1 MSNRHP
7 LEQAIAIQES
17 LRGTIDDAI
26 IDATIAALRAQL
38 ASLEPHAPAESRR
51 AQATILFID
60 LAGHT
65 ELIQGRDPEEIMEI
79 LDRALERLA
88 EPVARHGGRI
98 VRFQGD
104 GYKAAF
110 GLPTAQEHDPDNAV
124 LAGLAILETAAAIAD
139 ELETERGLP
148 GFKVRVGIDTGLVLM
163 GGGTE
168 GEDAV
173 TGLPVNLAAR
183 LESLAEPGTVLISH
197 HTYQHVRGVFDFQP
211 LPAVQAR
218 GFADPVPVYRV
229 VRRKTRSFRT
239 RRRGVEGVETQ
250 MVGRVAELAA
260 LQVMYGRMVERREC
274 LSAVIVG
281 DAGLGKSRLLYE
293 FENWADLQPADVH
306 LYRGRARLE
315 TQGLPYGLLRDVFAF
330 RYGIHDDDTLAA
342 VRQKIVDGFHA
353 VLGQGD
359 DVEMKA
365 HLVGHLLGYDF
376 THSPHLRPLLG
387 DARQL
392 RAQALFYLTEYF
404 RATAENFPILF
415 LLEDLHWA
423 DDSSL
428 DAIAALGL
436 AFRAHPVMI
445 LGAARPTLYERR
457 PRWMAEHPAHTRLD
471 LSLLDSQD
479 SAHLVAEI
487 LQRVE
492 SVPQRLR
499 ELIIERAEG
508 NPFYVEELIKMLIE
522 DGVIVKGED
531 RWGVVDEKLAGL
543 EVPPTLTGILQARL
557 DALPAIERDALQVAS
572 VIGRLFWD
580 AAVEIIC
587 RQHGNQIDES
597 LWPALR
603 QREIVYLRE
612 GTAFEGTTE
621 YVFKHALLRDVTYES
636 VLRRLRREYHR
647 HAAEW
652 LIKVGGDRVDEF
664 ADQIANHFATAGA
677 TREEAEWQARAGRQA
692 ARQYAA
698 PEAIRALSRALELA
712 PPEDLAAQF
721 ELLTQRWKVYHL
733 LGDRAAEAADLARQA
748 QLAEIMKDDHCLA
761 QVAVDQARFQL
772 VIGAYEEAL
781 TLSARAQT
789 LTEATSDG
797 ALKARAM
804 ASRGNSLMFLGEYDE
819 ARAALEGALELA
831 RSAGADSV
839 LMDIT
844 RILGVVAEEQGDF
857 DAQRR
862 FYEESLRLARELG
875 DRVGVRRA
883 LNSLGIVALNRGAHA
898 EARDYYEQSLAIARA
913 IGDRMGEGTV
923 LGNLG
928 VRASILGEYQQA
940 RQLFE
945 DALTIAR
952 EANDRTG
959 VNVNVLNLAGIFAHL
974 GETDTAVA
982 RYDEALGGARETGDR
997 PLIGY
1002 ILNGKGRALLEGGR
1016 LAEAVE
1022 VLRSA
1027 LDLRLELGQNHL
1039 AAETRA
1045 YLSEALA
1052 VAGDLAAALVEGES
1066 ALSFMEDGRLEDAED
1081 ESRVF
1086 LSLYRLLRTAG
1097 DERAGALLERAYTR
1111 LQAAAAVL
1119 DAPSRQAYLD
1129 NVPWNRAILTLWEE
1143 RGD

>member
-1 MSNRHP
+1 MTNRHP
-7 LEQAIAIQES
+7 LEQAITVQES

-38 ASLEPHAPAESRR
+38 ASLEPAASVESRR
-51 AQATILFID
+51 AQATLLFID

-79 LDRALERLA
+79 IDRALERLA
-88 EPVARHGGRI
+88 EPVTRHGGRI

-104 GYKAAF
+104 GYKAVF

-124 LAGLAILETAAAIAD
+124 LAGLDILETAAAIAA
-139 ELETERGLP
+139 ELEAERGLP
-148 GFKVRVGIDTGLVLM
+148 GFKVRVGIDTGLVLI

-168 GEDAV
+168 GEDAA

-183 LESLAEPGTVLISH
+183 LESLAEPGTILISH

-211 LPAVQAR
+211 LSPVQAR

-229 VRRKTRSFRT
+229 IRRKTRSFRT

-250 MVGRVAELAA
+250 MVGRATELAA
-260 LQVMYGRMVERREC
+260 LQAMYGRMVERREC
-274 LSAVIVG
+274 FSAVVVG

-315 TQGLPYGLLRDVFAF
+315 TQGLPYGLLRDVFVF
-330 RYGIHDDDTLAA
+330 RYGIHDDDTSAA
-342 VRQKIVDGFHA
+342 VRKKIVDGFHA

-359 DVEMKA
+359 DVEAKA
-365 HLVGHLLGYDF
+365 HIVGHLLGYDF
-376 THSPHLRPLLG
+376 THSPHLLPLLG

-392 RAQALFYLTEYF
+392 RTQALFYLTEYF
-404 RATAENFPILF
+404 RTTAENFPILF

-428 DAIAALGL
+428 DAITALGL
-436 AFRAHPVMI
+436 AFSAHPVMI

-457 PRWMAEHPAHTRLD
+457 PRWMAEHPAHTRID
-471 LSLLDSQD
+471 LSLLDSQS
-479 SAHLVAEI
+479 SARLVGEI

-492 SVPQRLR
+492 TVPQRLR

-531 RWGVVDEKLAGL
+531 SWRVVDEKLADL
-543 EVPPTLTGILQARL
+543 QVPPTLTGILQARL
-557 DALPAIERDALQVAS
+557 DALPAAERDALQVAA

-587 RQHGNQIDES
+587 RQHGSQIDES
-597 LWPALR
+597 LWRALR
-603 QREIVYLRE
+603 QREIVFLRE

-647 HAAEW
+647 YAAEW
-652 LIKVGGDRVDEF
+652 LIKVGGHRVDEF
-664 ADQIANHFATAGA
+664 ADQIAAHFAAAGA

-698 PEAIRALSRALELA
+698 PEAIRALSRALELTPA
-712 PPEDLAAQF
+712 EEPAGRFDLLGRRRQ
-721 ELLTQRWKVYHL
+721 VYHL
-733 LGDRAAEAADLARQA
+733 LGDRAAEAADLAEQA
-748 QLAEIMKDDHCLA
+748 RLAAAMEDEHCLA
-761 QVAVDQARFQL
+761 QVAVEQVRFQL
-772 VIGAYEEAL
+772 VIGAYDEAL
-781 TLSARAQT
+781 AMSTRAQT
-789 LTEATSDG
+789 LAEASSD
-797 ALKARAM
+797 AELKARAL
-804 ASRGNSLMFLGEYDE
+804 AGRGNVLMLLGEYDE
-819 ARAALEGALELA
+819 ARAALESALELA
-831 RSAGADSV
+831 RSTGAKAV
-839 LMDIT
+839 LMDIM
-844 RILGVVAEEQGDF
+844 RLLGVVAEEQGDF

-862 FYEESLRLARELG
+862 FYEESLRLAHELG

-928 VRASILGEYQQA
+928 VLASNLGEYQKA

-945 DALTIAR
+945 DALTIAH

-959 VNVNVLNLAGIFAHL
+959 VNYNMLNLAGILAHL
-974 GETDTAVA
+974 GETDAAVA
-982 RYDEALGGARETGDR
+982 RYDEALSGALDTGDR
-997 PLIGY
+997 PLMGY
-1002 ILNGKGRALLEGGR
+1002 ILNGKGRALMDGGR
-1016 LAEAVE
+1016 LDEAIE
-1022 VLRSA
+1022 VLRHA
-1027 LDLRLELGQNHL
+1027 LELRLELGQIHL
-1039 AAETRA
+1039 ATETRA

-1052 VAGDLAAALVEGES
+1052 INGDLAAALVEGES
-1066 ALSFMEDGRLEDAED
+1066 ALSFMEDGQLEDAED

-1086 LSLYRLLRTAG
+1086 LSLYRLLRAAG

-1129 NVPWNRAILTLWEE
+1129 NVPWNRAILTLWAE